1 MKKIL
6 LASFLT
12 LSATFVN
19 AQCTPEW
26 PSGGGAGIVPD
37 SATNLPSAYELMPYS
52 ATVNF
57 KVPLDTVASL
67 GGFPVAVT
75 IENITVTDVTG
86 LSAIPSSVPFTYTTN
101 PANGTFP
108 GNSIGCALITG
119 TPAAGSSGVY
129 NIQFSVTANAVIT
142 QLGTPVEQP
151 YTIDY
156 YKIVVQPDLSVQL
169 INGNE
174 ASITS
179 VTPNPAIHSVALKY
193 YTPVVVPTRLIVY
206 NTMGQTMS
214 ETTLN
219 PSVGLNNFNIDLTE
233 YPAGNYFVGLF
244 VGERKLTTTFTV
256 NK

>member
-1 MKKIL
+1 MKKLL

-57 KVPLDTVASL
+57 KVPLDTVYSY
-67 GGFPVAVT
+67 GGFLVVAT

-129 NIQFSVTANAVIT
+129 NIQFSVIANAVIP
-142 QLGTPVEQP
+142 QLGIQVEQP
-151 YTIDY
+151 DTIDY
-156 YKIVVQPDLSVQL
+156 YKIVVQPDLSVQM

-174 ASITS
+174 AAITS

-206 NTMGQTMS
+206 NTMGQAMS

-244 VGERKLTTTFTV
+244 VGDRKLTTTFTV